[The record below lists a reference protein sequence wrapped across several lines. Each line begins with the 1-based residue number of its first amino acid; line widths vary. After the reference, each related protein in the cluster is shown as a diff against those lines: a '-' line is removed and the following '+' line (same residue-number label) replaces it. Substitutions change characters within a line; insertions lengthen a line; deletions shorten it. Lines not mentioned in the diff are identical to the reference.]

1 MAPCA
6 ANLSLIRFLM
16 EERRESATSLADT
29 EFRRGATASP
39 SVWAIWIKD
48 QESIIRIKD
57 QGSGIKDQLSGSRV
71 KDQNGGTG
79 SRV

>member
-1 MAPCA
+1 
-6 ANLSLIRFLM
+6 M

-39 SVWAIWIKD
+39 RVWAIWIKN

-57 QGSGIKDQLSGSRV
+57 QESRINYLDQGLRIRMEEQG
-71 KDQNGGTG
+71 QGFNTEF
-79 SRV
+79 

>member
-39 SVWAIWIKD
+39 SVWAIWIKN
-48 QESIIRIKD
+48 QESRIKD
-57 QGSGIKDQLSGSRV
+57 QESRINYLDQGLRIRMEEQG
-71 KDQNGGTG
+71 QGFNTEF
-79 SRV
+79 